1 MRRAFVVC
9 VWTVVF
15 ALAYAQSP
23 LYTSNQNQYF
33 LHGLARAGVGFLR
46 QDWLA
51 TTLDPTPVFSAL
63 VEGTVRALGAW
74 AFYLEYALLMGVYLF
89 SLADIVRS
97 FAAVDGA
104 PGRRML
110 LWAGLV
116 ALHSAALRFVLS
128 RGLGTDWEFV
138 LEGGVAGQRFLGQVL
153 QPSSFGVGLVLALAL
168 FLRGRTRWA
177 AAAAAAAATVHP
189 TYLLTAGLLVAG
201 FVWMEARANGWKRA
215 MGTAALA
222 LILVAPITV
231 YAARVFTAS
240 GADAYALASDILVRQ
255 RIPHHAIPAK
265 WLDATVVAQAALLLL
280 ALLRARRTP
289 LWALMAWLTA
299 AAVGLTV
306 LQMATGNMPL
316 ALLLPWRVTS
326 LLVPVASGV
335 LVATA
340 VGWMTRAG
348 VPRSLRLAAVAG
360 LVLLEGIGVYRFTIE
375 QRQQRE
381 DPATPVMA
389 YVAGHLADG
398 QVYLIPPKLQDFR
411 LRTGA
416 PIVVDAKAI
425 PYRDVEVLEWFD
437 RLRLARL
444 VYRGRPEYI
453 DCELFYVAMD
463 EYAATRVVL
472 EPAQLPLSCPQLRAV
487 YDDGA
492 FAVFDLQSSE
502 VGYRGWTATAGP

>member
-1 MRRAFVVC
+1 MRRAFGYSA
-9 VWTVVF
+9 WIAVF

-46 QDWLA
+46 EDWLA
-51 TTLDPTPVFSAL
+51 TTRDPTPVFSAL
-63 VEGTVRALGAW
+63 VEVTTRALGVW
-74 AFYLEYALLMGVYLF
+74 AFYLEYAALMGVYLF

-104 PGRRML
+104 PGRRRL

-116 ALHSAALRFVLS
+116 ALHSAALRFALA
-128 RGLGTDWEFV
+128 RGLGADWEFV
-138 LEGGVAGQRFLGQVL
+138 LEGGVAGQRLLGQVL

-177 AAAAAAAATVHP
+177 VVAAAAAATLHP
-189 TYLLTAGLLVAG
+189 TYLLSAGLLVAG
-201 FVWMEARANGWKRA
+201 FLGMEARASGWKRA
-215 MGTAALA
+215 AGTAALA
-222 LILVAPITV
+222 LVLVAPITI
-231 YAARVFTAS
+231 YASRVFTAS
-240 GADAYALASDILVRQ
+240 GADAYALASDILIRQ

-265 WLDATVVAQAALLLL
+265 WLDATVAAQAALTIA
-280 ALLRARRTP
+280 ALVCARRTR
-289 LWALMAWLTA
+289 LFTLLAWLGA
-299 AAVGLTV
+299 AAVGLTA
-306 LQMATGNMPL
+306 LQMATGSAPL
-316 ALLLPWRVTS
+316 ALLLPWRVTT
-326 LLVPVASGV
+326 LVVPVASAV
-335 LVATA
+335 LVAVA
-340 VGWMTRAG
+340 VGWLTRAG
-348 VPRSLRLAAVAG
+348 VPRSLAWLAVAG
-360 LVLLEGIGVYRFTIE
+360 LLLLDGLGVYRFTVE
-375 QRQQRE
+375 ERQQRE
-381 DPATPVMA
+381 DPAAPMMA
-389 YVAGHLADG
+389 FVAEQLTSG

-453 DCELFYVAMD
+453 GCELFDVAQD
-463 EYAATRVVL
+463 EYGATRVVL
-472 EPAQLPLSCPQLRAV
+472 EPPQLPLPCPQLRPV

-492 FAVFDLQSSE
+492 FAIFDLH
-502 VGYRGWTATAGP
+502 